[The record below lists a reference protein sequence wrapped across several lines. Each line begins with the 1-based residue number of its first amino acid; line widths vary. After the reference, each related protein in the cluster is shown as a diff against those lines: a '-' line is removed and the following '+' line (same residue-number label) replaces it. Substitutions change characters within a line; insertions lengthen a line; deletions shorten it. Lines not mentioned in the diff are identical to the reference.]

1 MGFGSSSASS
11 YLKRTF
17 RKSDTHYILLHLL
30 YISFLDKQVPKVHAC
45 KPCASFV
52 GLIEYAFWV
61 KKDKGTVVLA
71 LILEY
76 LVYAW
81 HIYQIYRKIGVDPL
95 TRV

>member
-1 MGFGSSSASS
+1 MKKYLTGSCS
-11 YLKRTF
+11 
-17 RKSDTHYILLHLL
+17 LHV
-30 YISFLDKQVPKVHAC
+30 IARSVGPC

-52 GLIEYAFWV
+52 GLIEHAFWV

-81 HIYQIYRKIGVDPL
+81 HRSDL
-95 TRV
+95 

>member
-1 MGFGSSSASS
+1 MPS
-11 YLKRTF
+11 
-17 RKSDTHYILLHLL
+17 
-30 YISFLDKQVPKVHAC
+30 
-45 KPCASFV
+45 CASFV
-52 GLIEYAFWV
+52 GLIEHAFWV